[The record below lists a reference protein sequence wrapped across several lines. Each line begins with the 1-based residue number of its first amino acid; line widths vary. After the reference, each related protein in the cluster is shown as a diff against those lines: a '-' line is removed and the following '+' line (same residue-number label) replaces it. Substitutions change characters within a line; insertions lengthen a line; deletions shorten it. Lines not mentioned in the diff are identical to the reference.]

1 MSVSGSSDPP
11 LCAVWVTPGEE
22 KSNIQAKNMVE
33 LTPSE
38 SNIYTIY
45 IIHRDLR
52 TLWRTTQEQLRHV
65 FSFLY
70 FWRHI
75 SPSSPLLALLTAPP
89 PPQHPP
95 VASSKYLLVPPSF
108 VCKHMGSDKVAAS
121 TSNTTQSSNWT
132 IIFIIQQLPMKGLK
146 SHLVWAHLHPLH
158 DSEKYKQP
166 RQTSLHLL
174 QRKTFPDIFQPR
186 PLTCNAAGLTPADS
200 AASTCRLRQGGFQG
214 SAPCVI
220 IPVESYGEWW
230 FWSCRNTFLHIKHYT
245 NSSNWTII
253 FII

>member
-1 MSVSGSSDPP
+1 MEV
-11 LCAVWVTPGEE
+11 VTPPCVQCGWP
-22 KSNIQAKNMVE
+22 QARRRATFRLRTWWNWC
-33 LTPSE
+33 LPSP
-38 SNIYTIY
+38 IYTIY

-132 IIFIIQQLPMKGLK
+132 IIFIIQQLPMKDLK

-174 QRKTFPDIFQPR
+174 QRNTLWHFP
-186 PLTCNAAGLTPADS
+186 
-200 AASTCRLRQGGFQG
+200 ASSPYLQCCGINTSWFSSIRCIC
-214 SAPCVI
+214 SI
-220 IPVESYGEWW
+220 IPV
-230 FWSCRNTFLHIKHYT
+230 
-245 NSSNWTII
+245 
-253 FII
+253 